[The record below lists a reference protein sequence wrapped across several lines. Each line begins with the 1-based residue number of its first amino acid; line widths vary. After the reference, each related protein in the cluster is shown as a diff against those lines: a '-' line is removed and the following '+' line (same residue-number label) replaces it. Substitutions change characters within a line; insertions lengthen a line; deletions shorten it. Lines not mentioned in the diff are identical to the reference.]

1 MNSVKYI
8 CAVGLG
14 LLTLAGCQRKATPGA
29 STSVVPET
37 MNKVSVVNT
46 DYTYF
51 SAKGKVQSE
60 NSKLSAN
67 LTLRM
72 KKNEVIWASVQALG
86 FEAARLK
93 VTPDS
98 VYMVNRLKDEYL
110 VGSYDMLRQRY
121 NIDVDF
127 NMLQDILIGNF
138 VPGSSDREKV
148 EQDGPMQHLR
158 TLRTNLQID
167 QFVDTTRYKLK
178 RAEVRNLQSKDYMSV
193 DYQEFEDL
201 NGKPFAMA
209 LLLSIQQPEGNAA
222 KTNVVAVRHRQVST
236 SETSLDFPFSVPSNY
251 ERK

>member
-1 MNSVKYI
+1 MNSKSYI
-8 CAVGLG
+8 YAFGLS
-14 LLTLAGCQRKATPGA
+14 LLVLVGCQKKAVPVA
-29 STSVVPET
+29 SGTVAPENI
-37 MNKVSVVNT
+37 NKVSVVNT

-51 SAKGKVQSE
+51 SAKGRVQSE
-60 NSKLSAN
+60 SSKISAN

-98 VYMVNRLKDEYL
+98 VYVVNRLKDEFFA
-110 VGSYDMLRQRY
+110 GSYDMLRQRY
-121 NIDVDF
+121 NVDVDF
-127 NMLQDILIGNF
+127 NTLQEILIGNF
-138 VPGSSDREKV
+138 VPSDSKREKLAQ
-148 EQDGPMQHLR
+148 EGPVQHLR

-178 RAEVRNLQSKDYMSV
+178 RTEVRNLQTKDFMTV
-193 DYQEFEDL
+193 DYQDFEDL

-209 LLLSIQQPEGNAA
+209 LLLSIQQPEGNAS
-222 KTNVVAVRHRQVST
+222 KTTVVAVKHRQVST

>member
-1 MNSVKYI
+1 MNSIKIIY
-8 CAVGLG
+8 ALG
-14 LLTLAGCQRKATPGA
+14 LSLLVLTGCQKKATPGA
-29 STSVVPET
+29 SGPVAPET
-37 MNKVSVVNT
+37 LNKVSVLNT

-51 SAKGKVQSE
+51 TAKGKVQSE

-72 KKNEVIWASVQALG
+72 KKDEVIWASVQALG

-98 VYMVNRLKDEYL
+98 VYVVNRLKDEYL

-121 NIDVDF
+121 NVDVDF
-127 NMLQDILIGNF
+127 KTLQEIIIGNF
-138 VPGSSDREKV
+138 VPGDPKREKL

-158 TLRTNLQID
+158 TLRSNLQID
-167 QFVDTTRYKLK
+167 QYVDTTRYKLK
-178 RAEVRNLQSKDYMSV
+178 RAEVRNLQTKDYMSV
-193 DYQEFEDL
+193 DYQEFEDV
-201 NGKPFAMA
+201 NGRPFAMA

-222 KTNVVAVRHRQVST
+222 KTNVVAVKHRQVST